1 MQYPTLAA
9 VTASS
14 RCNLKAITD
23 VIVNGHQAKA
33 LIDSGSS
40 LSCIDPSL
48 VHKLK
53 LSVQPESKEVS
64 MASLEHQ
71 SKIGGSRLVKLGI
84 QDQKYNDV
92 HLFIMNKLCTDII
105 LGQDFLEQYKSVEI
119 AFGGSEPT
127 FHVCSLKA
135 MNVPPPS
142 SFRNLTP
149 DCKPVAVK
157 SRRYTADDSKFIE
170 TETKNPYQME

>member
-9 VTASS
+9 VAASS
-14 RCNLKAITD
+14 GCNLKAITD

-33 LIDSGSS
+33 LTDSGSS

-71 SKIGGSRLVKLGI
+71 SKIEGSCLVKLGI

-92 HLFIMNKLCTDII
+92 HLFIMNISYCVKI
-105 LGQDFLEQYKSVEI
+105 F
-119 AFGGSEPT
+119 
-127 FHVCSLKA
+127 
-135 MNVPPPS
+135 S
-142 SFRNLTP
+142 SSIR
-149 DCKPVAVK
+149 V
-157 SRRYTADDSKFIE
+157 
-170 TETKNPYQME
+170 